1 MDSLSSAFHVGL
13 ELGGEGGGEQAI
25 TCFPLAVRTA
35 LLTYETSG
43 H

>member
-1 MDSLSSAFHVGL
+1 MDSLSSVFHLGL
-13 ELGGEGGGEQAI
+13 ELGGGEEQAI